1 MRKAFALA
9 VLFAS
14 AASAQEYSRSQGAHW
29 STVTGETITP
39 DRDALR
45 VGLGWPGLDLTYL
58 HGIDDRRDFG
68 AHFELLYGFEET
80 SISKFGLGFGIPYR
94 MVINRHERVTV
105 EVHIEPSIRI
115 YPGGDFGTF
124 LFLRAPFGGNLGLQ
138 ITPELRVAAGA
149 DLNIALNLPNTPFLE
164 IGPRFG
170 FSAEY
175 QVDKNLDIAF
185 NTRFGPQFY
194 SASDIASDFAFVT
207 QVVVG
212 YRM

>member
-9 VLFAS
+9 VLLAS
-14 AASAQEYSRSQGAHW
+14 AASAQEYSRSQAAHW
-29 STVTGETITP
+29 STVTGETVTP

-58 HGIDDRRDFG
+58 HGMDDRRDIG

-80 SISKFGLGFGIPYR
+80 SFSKFGLGFGVPYR

-105 EVHIEPSIRI
+105 EVHIEPSMRV
-115 YPGGDFGTF
+115 YPGGDFGTYF
-124 LFLRAPFGGNLGLQ
+124 FLRAPFGGNLGLQ

-149 DLNIALNLPNTPFLE
+149 DLNFAVNIPNTAFLE

-194 SASDIASDFAFVT
+194 TLSGASSDFAFVT

-212 YRM
+212 YRL